1 LKIEVE
7 DTHDRKF
14 IHSVPITE
22 GAALPGN

>member
-14 IHSVPITE
+14 THSVPISE
-22 GAALPGN
+22 GAPLPGG